1 MSFLFLAIQM
11 VLACPN
17 GCTSN
22 SSRLIM
28 KLSAELGST
37 RDQHRKPGLVELQ
50 HTRVKEGSEHGQQGH
65 TQGFLEAWRSRQI
78 LKSEASGQS
87 EALGQK
93 YESSW
98 EKQTG
103 SASAF
108 ISKLELGQE
117 LSPRET
123 RTRPRQTARVA
134 MHEFT

>member
-1 MSFLFLAIQM
+1 MSFLFLAIQI

-17 GCTSN
+17 GGTPN

-37 RDQHRKPGLVELQ
+37 RDQRRKPGLAEPQ

-65 TQGFLEAWRSRQI
+65 TQGFLEAWGSRQI
-78 LKSEASGQS
+78 LKSEASGQG
-87 EALGQK
+87 EAPGQK

-103 SASAF
+103 SALAF

-117 LSPRET
+117 LFQRET
-123 RTRPRQTARVA
+123 RTKTKANC
-134 MHEFT
+134 